1 MVEEGDKIRIDIPGR
16 RIDVVVSDA
25 DLEKRRTKMDAKGS
39 DAWRPN
45 RDRTV
50 TPALRAYAAMT
61 TSASKG
67 ALRDV
72 GQVEKKRT

>member
-1 MVEEGDKIRIDIPGR
+1 LWK
-16 RIDVVVSDA
+16 IDVVVSDA
-25 DLEKRRTKMDAKGS
+25 ELQKRREKMDAKWK

-45 RDRTV
+45 RDRTAS
-50 TPALRAYAAMT
+50 PALRAYTAMT

-72 GQVEKKRT
+72 SQVEKKRV